1 MPHWKYAKRSLMELY
16 REGDAIEGAACELY
30 ARRPDNKSVLTKH
43 PLTGKMCMR
52 VEMSRNATSEISK
65 ALQLS
70 TDEEK
75 ALRAGVY
82 MDLGDKLIADAITV
96 YVCQR
101 RPLKFTKEGGMTHTH
116 KGQVAS
122 TSVPTYC
129 KIKYCHEHI
138 ENGIARRI
146 ASNQKEIE

>member
-1 MPHWKYAKRSLMELY
+1 MELY
-16 REGDAIEGAACELY
+16 NVGDAIEGAACELY
-30 ARRPDNKSVLTKH
+30 ARRPDSNSVLTKH

-65 ALQLS
+65 ALELQ
-70 TDEEK
+70 TEEEK
-75 ALRAGVY
+75 VLRNGVY
-82 MDLGDKLIADAITV
+82 MGVGDKLIGEAITV

-101 RPLKFTKEGGMTHTH
+101 RPLKFTKKGGMTHTH

-122 TSVPTYC
+122 TAVPTYC

-146 ASNQKEIE
+146 ASNQKEIEAT